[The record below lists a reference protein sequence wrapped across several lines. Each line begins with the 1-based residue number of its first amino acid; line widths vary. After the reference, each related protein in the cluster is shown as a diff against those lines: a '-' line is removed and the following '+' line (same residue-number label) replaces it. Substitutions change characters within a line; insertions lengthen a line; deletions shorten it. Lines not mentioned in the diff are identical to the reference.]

1 LLTIFSIVSGLA
13 APESVYIDR
22 ADLVIV
28 RQIPIQP
35 RNYMSLG
42 FFLPPDR
49 FETLF
54 PFHLVI
60 DRDLIITHAGK
71 SLQRIYPQILGDN
84 NKFSEHFRIE
94 QPNLPLD
101 FETIRSQQ
109 HSVFSIASRQNG
121 VKLKGQMVNIEDTI
135 LFLGSPAIKDVT
147 KIDRLGLKLADFL
160 HHDPTKD
167 LLFHLEVQNIALAE
181 AKQQAIKSAK
191 QQLEIHQELV
201 KEQEIN
207 ELKSRFI
214 TTASHE
220 FRTPLGIISSAA
232 GLLEDYDHRLDPAKK
247 HRYFTQIQSAVK
259 HMTGLLED
267 ILLINQTDAGKLECK
282 KSPLD
287 LIEFCQQI
295 VDQLTVGKDAEHK
308 LVMTVTVSDPNIDFN
323 DGFPVWL
330 DPKLI
335 RQILTNLLSNAIK
348 YSFPASQIQFEIQ
361 LAANLVTFYI
371 RDRGI
376 GISKAD
382 RANLFSA
389 FHRGSNVSNIQ
400 GTGLGLS
407 IVKRCVDLHGG
418 TIDVTSEVGVGSTF
432 IVNLPI
438 NNLTNSDRDSASSPE
453 LILN

>member
-1 LLTIFSIVSGLA
+1 
-13 APESVYIDR
+13 
-22 ADLVIV
+22 
-28 RQIPIQP
+28 
-35 RNYMSLG
+35 MSLG

-60 DRDLIITHAGK
+60 DRDLVITHAGK
-71 SLQRIYPQILGDN
+71 SLQRIYPQLLGDN

-121 VKLKGQMVNIEDTI
+121 VKLKGQIVNIEDTI

-181 AKQQAIKSAK
+181 AKQQAVKLAK
-191 QQLEIHQELV
+191 QQLEIHQELI
-201 KEQEIN
+201 KEQETN
-207 ELKSRFI
+207 ELQSRFI

-232 GLLEDYDHRLDPAKK
+232 GLLEDYDHRLDSAKK
-247 HRYFTQIQSAVK
+247 QKYFTQIQSAVK

-287 LIEFCQQI
+287 LIEFCQQL
-295 VDQLTVGKDAEHK
+295 VEQLTVSKDAEHK
-308 LVMTVTVSDPNIDFN
+308 LVMTVTASDPNLDFN
-323 DGFPVWL
+323 GIFPVCI
-330 DPKLI
+330 DPKLV

-361 LAANLVTFYI
+361 LAANMVTFYI

-376 GISKAD
+376 GISNVD

-438 NNLTNSDRDSASSPE
+438 NNLTNPSLEFASSPE
-453 LILN
+453 LILS